1 MNTANQKISRR
12 DAESAE
18 KTWENKGP
26 DPNSSSTVHN
36 RLPIKGLVVT
46 IVLLISLLVLTFVTG
61 TRSLYVDIVNGNVKR
76 VTKVLGLTYS
86 VKTNETAFSLLVA
99 RFGLQDNPDWRLAAQ
114 DEMRDVLDS
123 YHTCFN
129 AGTSIV
135 AMDELARLVE
145 LNAIDDPSDKIR
157 QLRLLLKGKDTS
169 AVAAYLQ
176 EIREQTP

>member
-1 MNTANQKISRR
+1 M
-12 DAESAE
+12 
-18 KTWENKGP
+18 
-26 DPNSSSTVHN
+26 
-36 RLPIKGLVVT
+36 
-46 IVLLISLLVLTFVTG
+46 
-61 TRSLYVDIVNGNVKR
+61 
-76 VTKVLGLTYS
+76 
-86 VKTNETAFSLLVA
+86 KTNETAFSLLVA

-123 YHTCFN
+123 YHICFN